1 MFHCHKPLKNPLEI
15 IRNPNQ
21 DIRMGEKQSE
31 LDATAKPKKMRGP
44 LYSLLVETFEI

>member
-1 MFHCHKPLKNPLEI
+1 MENVWVLHCHKPLKNPLEI

-31 LDATAKPKKMRGP
+31 LDATAKPKKYVG
-44 LYSLLVETFEI
+44 LYILFS